1 MEPAPLTRTLK
12 GSPVRL
18 LHDLASSR
26 APGSQGHMTRRG
38 YGRYVCLSGTQAGCV
53 FPQSSTPLSAAT
65 CKINCDD
72 PRPNKFHI
80 YLSWASLASSQVRCG
95 RCDNNWRLSKNILL
109 SWKTFRLEEVWEE
122 LNSDTQHRGS
132 YARALGSE
140 AGSLLNSSP
149 ATK

>member
-1 MEPAPLTRTLK
+1 MW
-12 GSPVRL
+12 L
-18 LHDLASSR
+18 LHALASSR
-26 APGSQGHMTRRG
+26 APGSPRSYDKKRVWK
-38 YGRYVCLSGTQAGCV
+38 VCVSLRDTSRLCV
-53 FPQSSTPLSAAT
+53 PTVLHAPLSAAT

-72 PRPNKFHI
+72 PRPNKFHV

-132 YARALGSE
+132 CARVLGSE